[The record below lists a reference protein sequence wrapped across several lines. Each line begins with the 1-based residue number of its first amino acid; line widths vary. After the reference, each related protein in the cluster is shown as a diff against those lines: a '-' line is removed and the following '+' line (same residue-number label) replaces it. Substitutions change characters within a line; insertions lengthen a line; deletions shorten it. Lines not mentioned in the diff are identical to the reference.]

1 MTVLVLKELTVW
13 EGGGFKQYMWTSS
26 PSLGFSRQEHWSGL
40 PFPSSVHESEVAQSY
55 RTLRDPTDCSPPGS
69 SIQGI
74 FQARVLGMGCHHL
87 LRRKLLG
94 LNNNRNNE
102 DNNNTVAQ
110 TGSFSICFLP
120 PLRHM
125 AGLHFPASLA
135 LRHDHVTDLAN
146 RV

>member
-1 MTVLVLKELTVW
+1 
-13 EGGGFKQYMWTSS
+13 
-26 PSLGFSRQEHWSGL
+26 
-40 PFPSSVHESEVAQSY
+40 
-55 RTLRDPTDCSPPGS
+55 
-69 SIQGI
+69 
-74 FQARVLGMGCHHL
+74 MGCHHL